1 MERNSRRTG
10 AFLRLICI
18 VIALAALIWASA
30 HFIQAVT
37 PMKILPVAGIYIAY
51 KLFSITLDIIKLL
64 VKASVVMVIIYLLI
78 F

>member
-1 MERNSRRTG
+1 MERKSRSTG

-18 VIALAALIWASA
+18 VGALAALIWASA
-30 HFIQAVT
+30 HFIQEVT
-37 PMKILPVAGIYIAY
+37 PMKVLPVLGVYIAY

-64 VKASVVMVIIYLLI
+64 VKVAVVIVIIYLLI